1 MVPISDRLSRL
12 RRGITLR
19 ATLVCPQDEPANR
32 HLGLGMW
39 GARTHVPPRAETE
52 CTVQVGQ
59 YAKTKK
65 ITKERVGALKMG
77 CSQPTIRLKPRARV
91 REPDVLCDRTLWPS
105 GGLAHGRALA
115 LPPLRPTAAIAADR
129 GNGREESWPPL
140 GTALGRV
147 GRAQL
152 WSRCVTPGG
161 GLSMRSIPE
170 P

>member
-19 ATLVCPQDEPANR
+19 AMLACPRDKPANR

-52 CTVQVGQ
+52 WTVRVGQ

-65 ITKERVGALKMG
+65 ITKERVGTLKMG

-105 GGLAHGRALA
+105 GGLAHGRASA
-115 LPPLRPTAAIAADR
+115 RPQLRLTAALAADR
-129 GNGREESWPPL
+129 GDEKGKSWPSP
-140 GTALGRV
+140 
-147 GRAQL
+147 
-152 WSRCVTPGG
+152 
-161 GLSMRSIPE
+161 
-170 P
+170 